1 MMTIK
6 SQRSQKSYA
15 SIQGMSA
22 AASTDLKRYSFSIFD
37 DIKPDDIRQG
47 AVGNCYFLS
56 CLSSIAEYPERIKKI
71 FLTDRVNKA
80 GCYAMKFHVDG
91 VPREI
96 VVDDRFC
103 YDSHKEEWAF
113 SRSL

>member
-1 MMTIK
+1 MMSAK
-6 SQRSQKSYA
+6 SARSHRSYV

-22 AASTDLKRYSFSIFD
+22 AADTDIKKFAFAIFD

-47 AVGNCYFLS
+47 ACGNCYFLS
-56 CLSSIAEYPERIKKI
+56 CLSSLAEFPERIKKI
-71 FLTDRVNKA
+71 FLNDRVNEA
-80 GCYAMKFHVDG
+80 GCYAMKFLIDG
-91 VPREI
+91 VTREI

-113 SRSL
+113 SRST